1 MFSPR
6 AVFLPAFSYFQV
18 SGEPGV
24 KIDSSAFVADQELI
38 KALENRSTP
47 IDCGEDRIL
56 FRQGESPAGLYILH
70 EGTVTLTMESLARE
84 VVMQGTAS
92 AGSLLGL
99 PGLIGNEPY
108 SLTARALKGSR
119 LSFVKRDDFSSL
131 MLTDPAMSV
140 RVLRVL
146 AAEVRTARF
155 ALSEL

>member
-1 MFSPR
+1 M
-6 AVFLPAFSYFQV
+6 
-18 SGEPGV
+18 
-24 KIDSSAFVADQELI
+24 KIDPSAFVADQELI
-38 KALENRSTP
+38 QALEKRSTP
-47 IDCGEDRIL
+47 IDCAEDRIL

-70 EGTVTLTMESLARE
+70 EGTVTLTMESPLGEA
-84 VVMQGTAS
+84 VMEGSAA

-108 SLTARALKGSR
+108 SLTARALKGAGG
-119 LSFVKRDDFSSL
+119 SFVKRDDFSNL
-131 MLTDPAMSV
+131 MLTEPAMSV

>member
-1 MFSPR
+1 M
-6 AVFLPAFSYFQV
+6 
-18 SGEPGV
+18 

-38 KALENRSTP
+38 KALEKRSTP
-47 IDCGEDRIL
+47 IDWAGGHIL

-70 EGTVTLTMESLARE
+70 EGIVTLTMESLAGE

-108 SLTARALKGSR
+108 SLTARALKGAR
-119 LSFVKRDDFSSL
+119 LSFVKRDDFSNL
-131 MLTDPAMSV
+131 MLTEPAMSV

>member
-1 MFSPR
+1 
-6 AVFLPAFSYFQV
+6 
-18 SGEPGV
+18 
-24 KIDSSAFVADQELI
+24 
-38 KALENRSTP
+38 
-47 IDCGEDRIL
+47 
-56 FRQGESPAGLYILH
+56 
-70 EGTVTLTMESLARE
+70 MESLARE